1 MPSPGV
7 AAFTLWPRPAA
18 RVYRQ
23 NRMDTVTAVPR
34 PAPDAE
40 ELYRRWIQFLDDEFT
55 RHQSAERRSEIV
67 RDQLYQLYLGRPHAP
82 RSSVTLTS
90 ELPSTVLELSLDP
103 HNVTIDAESF
113 SGLDQAKF
121 QPRKPLLWFWKMF
134 DRSPIGLNLWLGVRF
149 RAMLGRHIFASIG
162 KGVRF
167 HHAVELTVG
176 YNLSLGDG
184 VVVRQGA
191 LLNDRG
197 GITIGAS
204 AIVGSF
210 ARVFSHAHDT
220 VNYELVTNKPT
231 FIGAGARIAS
241 HYAVMGGQQVP
252 EGVTLGNFPM
262 DEHL

>member
-134 DRSPIGLNLWLGVRF
+134 DRSPIGLNLWLGVPSGPCWAATSLPPSA
-149 RAMLGRHIFASIG
+149 RAS
-162 KGVRF
+162 
-167 HHAVELTVG
+167 
-176 YNLSLGDG
+176 
-184 VVVRQGA
+184 
-191 LLNDRG
+191 
-197 GITIGAS
+197 
-204 AIVGSF
+204 GSTMPW
-210 ARVFSHAHDT
+210 S
-220 VNYELVTNKPT
+220 
-231 FIGAGARIAS
+231 
-241 HYAVMGGQQVP
+241 
-252 EGVTLGNFPM
+252 
-262 DEHL
+262 